1 MTVCD
6 NELRRKAEGKKMRS
20 CGRPLLPTV
29 RSIRESVLID
39 ASRSRGPVL
48 DPYAARRKGG
58 ICGRARHAES
68 RGKHRMAAAGAI
80 IRSAI
85 FITLLASPTL
95 ASSVELEDVI
105 EFAVI
110 GAKLLMV
117 FSPIIAIAAILML
130 SRESDEEEERKRG
143 IKCAKS

>member
-1 MTVCD
+1 
-6 NELRRKAEGKKMRS
+6 
-20 CGRPLLPTV
+20 
-29 RSIRESVLID
+29 
-39 ASRSRGPVL
+39 
-48 DPYAARRKGG
+48 
-58 ICGRARHAES
+58 
-68 RGKHRMAAAGAI
+68 MAAAGAI